1 MPYPMMCRLLLAVLL
16 AGALGGCQRDD
27 DAAAGQRTTASP
39 ATGPAAAP
47 PPPVPV
53 PALPGDVAPDVA
65 PADAHGEE
73 DAMQCDAGRAQWMI
87 GEQPTEE
94 LLARGAADAGAQV
107 SRYIRHDE
115 MVTME
120 YHPSRL
126 NVDLGEDGLIRA
138 VRCG

>member
-1 MPYPMMCRLLLAVLL
+1 MMIRDSIVRGGAMCVLLL
-16 AGALGGCQRDD
+16 LGGSGCDGPGGAPPASAVD
-27 DAAAGQRTTASP
+27 TAPS
-39 ATGPAAAP
+39 AAP
-47 PPPVPV
+47 NVDRG
-53 PALPGDVAPDVA
+53 AAPR
-65 PADAHGEE
+65 ADARVRQGGINEE
-73 DAMQCDAGRAQWMI
+73 ENAMGCDASKAEWMI
-87 GEQPTEE
+87 GQPPTEE

>member
-1 MPYPMMCRLLLAVLL
+1 MLMTRTTMVVLL
-16 AGALGGCQRDD
+16 ACALGGCERHDDEPTTRQRD
-27 DAAAGQRTTASP
+27 AVPASTAGEMAV
-39 ATGPAAAP
+39 
-47 PPPVPV
+47 PPVPV
-53 PALPGDVAPDVA
+53 PALPGDVAPQVP
-65 PADAHGEE
+65 PADSNHQE
-73 DAMQCDAGRAQWMI
+73 DVMDCDASKAEWMI
-87 GEQPTEE
+87 GQQPTAE

-126 NVDLGEDGLIRA
+126 NVDLDEDGLIRA

>member
-1 MPYPMMCRLLLAVLL
+1 M
-16 AGALGGCQRDD
+16 
-27 DAAAGQRTTASP
+27 S
-39 ATGPAAAP
+39 
-47 PPPVPV
+47 
-53 PALPGDVAPDVA
+53 
-65 PADAHGEE
+65 
-73 DAMQCDAGRAQWMI
+73 CDASKAEWMV
-87 GEQPTEE
+87 GQQPTDE

-126 NVDLGEDGLIRA
+126 NVDLDENGVIRA

>member
-1 MPYPMMCRLLLAVLL
+1 MSMTRITMTVLL
-16 AGALGGCQRDD
+16 ACALGGCDRADD
-27 DAAAGQRTTASP
+27 DPTTERRD
-39 ATGPAAAP
+39 AAP
-47 PPPVPV
+47 ASTAGEVAAPPVPV
-53 PALPGDVAPDVA
+53 PVLPGDVAPQVP
-65 PADAHGEE
+65 PADGIHQD
-73 DAMQCDAGRAQWMI
+73 DAMDCDAGRAEWMI
-87 GEQPTEE
+87 GQQPTAE